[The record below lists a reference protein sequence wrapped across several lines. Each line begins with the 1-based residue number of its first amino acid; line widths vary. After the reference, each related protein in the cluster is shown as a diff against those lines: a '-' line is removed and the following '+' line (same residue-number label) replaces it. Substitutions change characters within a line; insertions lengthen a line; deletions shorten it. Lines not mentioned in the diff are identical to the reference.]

1 MFLYFICQNG
11 LFFFGEKINLTP
23 PYFMVKSMV
32 SAEDV
37 PILHQSNEFEEMGW
51 GHVGPRSIA
60 KISMGKP

>member
-1 MFLYFICQNG
+1 MDCFFL
-11 LFFFGEKINLTP
+11 ENLNWTP

-37 PILHQSNEFEEMGW
+37 PIFHQSNEFEEMGW
-51 GHVGPRSIA
+51 GPWSIA

>member
-1 MFLYFICQNG
+1 MDC
-11 LFFFGEKINLTP
+11 FFWGKINLTP